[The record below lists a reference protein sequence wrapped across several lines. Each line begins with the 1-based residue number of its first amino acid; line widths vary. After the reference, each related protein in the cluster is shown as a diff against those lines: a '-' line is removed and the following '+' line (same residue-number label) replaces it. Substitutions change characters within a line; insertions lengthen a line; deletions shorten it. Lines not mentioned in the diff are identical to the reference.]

1 MLNALLDLELSV
13 PDPEELE
20 RFWLRRGLQATAP
33 GVLGTAD
40 RPSQLRLREGGY
52 RHVSEVRLACDDE
65 GDLDEIAARLD
76 KLGLSADVRDG
87 ELRTIDPC
95 NEHAVVVQVATAA
108 PLTPPAP
115 RELNR
120 PGAPVRVDRRSTAC
134 LGRAPSAPR
143 RVGHV
148 VFGTPDVEASRAFYV
163 EGLGFQVSDG
173 VGPGLGWFLRCS
185 TDHHNLLLMPAPVPC
200 LNHYAVELDD
210 ADAIGLAAHAVL
222 AERPEATVAGL
233 GRHIVGANL
242 FWYLLD
248 PAGGMFE
255 LFADM
260 DQIVDDERWAREE
273 RRDDWGLDIA
283 AWNAAGPTPDF
294 FLPADL
300 DALAAARDA
309 ARR

>member
-1 MLNALLDLELSV
+1 MLNALLDLELTV
-13 PDPEELE
+13 PDPAGLE
-20 RFWLRRGLQATAP
+20 GFWLRRGLLPTAP

-40 RPSQLRLREGGY
+40 RPTQLRLREGPY
-52 RHVSEVRLACDDE
+52 RHVSQLRLGCDTA

-76 KLGLSADVRDG
+76 KLGLVAHLGDG
-87 ELRTIDPC
+87 ELRVADPI
-95 NEHAVVVQVATAA
+95 NDHDVVVAVVAA
-108 PLTPPAP
+108 PALTPPAP
-115 RELNR
+115 RQLNG
-120 PGAPVRVDRRSTAC
+120 PGHITRTDRRSSAC

-148 VFGTPDVEASRAFYV
+148 VFGTPDVEASRSFY
-163 EGLGFQVSDG
+163 EDGLGFEVSDG

-185 TDHHNLLLMPAPVPC
+185 ADHHNLLLMPSPVPC
-200 LNHYAVELDD
+200 LNHYAVEVDD
-210 ADAIGLAAHAVL
+210 VDAIGLAAHAVL

-260 DQIVDDERWAREE
+260 DQIVDAEQWAKDE

-283 AWNAAGPTPDF
+283 AWNASGPSPDF
-294 FLPADL
+294 FLPSDL
-300 DALAAARDA
+300 DALASARA
-309 ARR
+309 TAGR